1 LVFSPLAYAARD
13 GLDPAVGSRGDPP
26 QETDV
31 SSRNLD
37 VEALSDY
44 HEIDVAPLVDLAAGV
59 GTENNSLADFK
70 GVVPA
75 QDIQVAPN
83 GRYNC

>member
-1 LVFSPLAYAARD
+1 LAYAARD
-13 GLDPAVGSRGDPP
+13 RLDPAVGSRGNPP

-37 VEALSDY
+37 VKARSHDN
-44 HEIDVAPLVDLAAGV
+44 EIDVAPLVDLAAGV
-59 GTENNSLADFK
+59 GTEDNSLAHFK
-70 GVVPA
+70 GVVSA